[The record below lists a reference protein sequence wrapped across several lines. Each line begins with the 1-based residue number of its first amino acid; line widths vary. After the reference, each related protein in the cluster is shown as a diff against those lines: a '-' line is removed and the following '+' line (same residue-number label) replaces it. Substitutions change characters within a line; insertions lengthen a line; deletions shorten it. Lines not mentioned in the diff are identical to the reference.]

1 MVTFRE
7 LAEEGEFLKQ
17 SMMSPLPEKAVI
29 RILPVE
35 IWARKCIKTLRQR
48 MPQSTTIHYFASL
61 AATREPSMITFDKM
75 LFLIEGLALTE
86 DLLSIFGEP
95 SDPSIHDVPGL
106 PETEAPA
113 KLTLCHNS

>member
-17 SMMSPLPEKAVI
+17 SIMAPLPEKVVSQ
-29 RILPVE
+29 ILPVE

-48 MPQSTTIHYFASL
+48 VPQSTTIHYFTSL
-61 AATREPSMITFDKM
+61 AATREPNMLTFDKM

-86 DLLSIFGEP
+86 DLVSLFGETP
-95 SDPSIHDVPGL
+95 DPLLHDVPAL
-106 PETEAPA
+106 AEADVPV
-113 KLTLCHNS
+113 KLTLCQNS